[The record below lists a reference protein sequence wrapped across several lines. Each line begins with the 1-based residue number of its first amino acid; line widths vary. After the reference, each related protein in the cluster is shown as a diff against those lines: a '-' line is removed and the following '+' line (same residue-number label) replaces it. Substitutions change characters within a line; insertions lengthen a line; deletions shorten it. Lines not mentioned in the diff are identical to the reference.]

1 MNAISIHTTD
11 VKSAL
16 RNPFGMV
23 LQMTTTLAIASAK
36 AFSGK
41 APTRSIRLS
50 VMWVACL
57 YLAATNPGWAFDP
70 GRVAD
75 GLYYNGTNNPD
86 QLWTPFILARQGQ
99 LIDPFVFAQK
109 NGIKALE
116 GRGKTTMLNAVTPF
130 LYGGCNMDTRLFSIP
145 TLVADVATVSVA
157 SFVGKDCQ
165 YEQDNAFSFYRV
177 PRDQRGDNPF
187 PTLYINQPD
196 RGMGLLWSYGVP
208 GMLVGQSLPV
218 NAYTE
223 GDIGA
228 RPGPVN
234 GVVSR
239 MHLIP
244 LPVIEPNLTDIAL
257 AEKKPLPKYPVSL
270 AEAVHRGDKVVV
282 SPELLR
288 QVQTLLKARLW
299 DSYYPR
305 LAKVLE
311 GKFGG
316 ITESYFE
323 LGLIQGVDLDNQR
336 SFDYVGVARIG
347 AVTKAGPWRW
357 VDVVYC
363 WRKKDDSLSIL
374 ATSEDALYKEEHRFF
389 SEKFPSLWAPSLL
402 VSGFSDF
409 DKDKQLEVILSL
421 LRPVGISHLVR
432 GDTREMHL
440 TLRQNF
446 LYVWDK
452 TATTPLA
459 WHETYRTVEHEERTL
474 WLDPAKVNIVRFG
487 E

>member
-1 MNAISIHTTD
+1 MTQQLLSDASRLGLPGFNLLTKLGFKESVQCAICLWVQSWVAGTFIAL
-11 VKSAL
+11 SAL
-16 RNPFGMV
+16 
-23 LQMTTTLAIASAK
+23 
-36 AFSGK
+36 
-41 APTRSIRLS
+41 AP
-50 VMWVACL
+50 A
-57 YLAATNPGWAFDP
+57 WAFDP
-70 GRVAD
+70 AKVAD
-75 GLYYNGTNNPD
+75 GLYYNGTNSFG

-109 NGIKALE
+109 EGIQALQ

-130 LYGGCNMDTRLFSIP
+130 LYGGCSLNAQLFSIP
-145 TLVADVATVSVA
+145 PLVAEVPTVAVA

-165 YEQDNAFSFYRV
+165 RQQDNAFSYYRL

-196 RGMGLLWSYGVP
+196 HGMGLMWAYGVP
-208 GMLVGQSLPV
+208 GMLVGKSLPI

-223 GDIGA
+223 SDIGA
-228 RPGPVN
+228 RPDPVN

-239 MHLIP
+239 MNFIP
-244 LPVIEPNLTDIAL
+244 LPVIEPDLLDIAL
-257 AEKKPLPKYPVSL
+257 ADKKPLPKYPVSL
-270 AEAVHRGDKVVV
+270 TEAVHRGDKVVV
-282 SPELLR
+282 SPELLG
-288 QVQTLLKARLW
+288 QVQTLVKAHLW

-305 LAKVLE
+305 LAQALE
-311 GKFGG
+311 GKFDG
-316 ITESYFE
+316 IARSYFE
-323 LGLIQGVDLDNQR
+323 LGLVQGVDLDNQR

-363 WRKKDDSLSIL
+363 WRKKDDSLTIL
-374 ATSEDALYKEEHRFF
+374 ATSEDALYKAEHRFF
-389 SEKFPSLWAPSLL
+389 SEKYPSLWAPSLL

-421 LRPVGISHLVR
+421 LRPVGTGAQVR
-432 GDTREMHL
+432 GDTRTIPI

-446 LYVWDK
+446 LYVWNK
-452 TATTPLA
+452 PKASSLTWQEA
-459 WHETYRTVEHEERTL
+459 YRTVEHEESFVGV
-474 WLDPAKVNIVRFG
+474 DPAIVNIVRFG

>member
-1 MNAISIHTTD
+1 MFKQLLSYASGSGWRPSQCHSRTSSQESDQDANEWQSRSWCLGLLIAFA
-11 VKSAL
+11 AL
-16 RNPFGMV
+16 
-23 LQMTTTLAIASAK
+23 
-36 AFSGK
+36 
-41 APTRSIRLS
+41 APT
-50 VMWVACL
+50 
-57 YLAATNPGWAFDP
+57 WAFDP
-70 GRVAD
+70 GKVAD
-75 GLYYNGTNNPD
+75 GLYYNGTNSFG
-86 QLWTPFILARQGQ
+86 QLWTPFILADQGH

-109 NGIKALE
+109 KGVQALE

-130 LYGGCNMDTRLFSIP
+130 LYGGCSTETRLFSIP
-145 TLVADVATVSVA
+145 PLVAEVPTVLVS
-157 SFVGKDCQ
+157 SFRGKDCQ
-165 YEQDNAFSFYRV
+165 HEQDNAFRFYRL

-196 RGMGLLWSYGVP
+196 RGMGLTWVYGVP
-208 GMLVGQSLPV
+208 GMLVGQPLPV

-223 GDIGA
+223 ADIGA
-228 RPGPVN
+228 RPEPVN
-234 GVVSR
+234 AVVSR
-239 MHLIP
+239 INFIP
-244 LPVIEPNLTDIAL
+244 LPVVEPNLTDIAL

-282 SPELLR
+282 SPQLLS
-288 QVQTLLKARLW
+288 QVQTLVKARLW

-305 LAKVLE
+305 LAKALE

-316 ITESYFE
+316 SSKSYFE
-323 LGLIQGVDLDNQR
+323 LGLVQGVDLDNQR

-389 SEKFPSLWAPSLL
+389 SETFPSLWAPSLL

-421 LRPVGISHLVR
+421 LRPVGSATQVR
-432 GDTREMHL
+432 GGNSSEPIN
-440 TLRQNF
+440 LRQNY
-446 LYVWDK
+446 LYVWGK
-452 TATTPLA
+452 PTPASLT
-459 WHETYRTVEHEERTL
+459 WHEAYRTVEHEESFVGV
-474 WLDPAKVNIVRFG
+474 DPSMVKIVRFG